1 MEILEGHV
9 GHQQSQHLLG
19 LVAHMG
25 IAGVVGKGYVGGA
38 VLGDVTGRVV
48 LVVAVDGRAGDHA
61 QDPAT
66 GLVAQDLGRQAVPQ
80 QLLVGPALCPQQAA
94 DIVHEPVIF
103 RIAAH
108 REVGHH
114 QLPNAVHRSGLQA
127 IFPAHQQHQG
137 GEDLKG
143 TALFVQAALDDGAY
157 FAGCAATVQQGVG
170 RPHGIAGA
178 PVAHGLQ
185 HLPGAGVHLAAVF

>member
-1 MEILEGHV
+1 MSLGIEVLVAEVEVVQPLDGPDVGFRVLAVAFAAVSAGPGAVEILEGHV

-108 REVGHH
+108 
-114 QLPNAVHRSGLQA
+114 Q
-127 IFPAHQQHQG
+127 
-137 GEDLKG
+137 
-143 TALFVQAALDDGAY
+143 
-157 FAGCAATVQQGVG
+157 
-170 RPHGIAGA
+170 
-178 PVAHGLQ
+178 
-185 HLPGAGVHLAAVF
+185 